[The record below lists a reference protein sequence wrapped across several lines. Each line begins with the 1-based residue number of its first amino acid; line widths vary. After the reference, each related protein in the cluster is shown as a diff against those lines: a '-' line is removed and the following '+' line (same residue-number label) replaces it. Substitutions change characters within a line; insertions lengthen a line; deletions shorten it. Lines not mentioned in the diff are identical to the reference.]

1 MPFEERMT
9 WVNLVVT
16 LVVPVWYVVTMAGR
30 LGDTS
35 AADIAYQKPMLIA
48 FGVYIGLSIV
58 GAIAVSIASAI
69 SAEVRGRGTADI
81 DRKDERDKD
90 IGRRGDVVGFYVAS
104 AGAVGVI
111 ALTMLEYDYFWI
123 ANALYLSFVVATLV
137 ASVVKLV
144 LYRRGF

>member
-123 ANALYLSFVVATLV
+123 ANTLYLSFVVATLV

>member
-58 GAIAVSIASAI
+58 CAIAVSIASAI

>member
-16 LVVPVWYVVTMAGR
+16 LVVPVWYGVTMAGR

-69 SAEVRGRGTADI
+69 SAEIRGRGTDDI